1 MSGGVT
7 QVGRHERRCQC
18 FLFQQGGN
26 VGGFRVDGNVL
37 REVLDQQDTT
47 GQPGLDVA
55 GGDVAHLVEIVVQV
69 FADGIAL

>member
-1 MSGGVT
+1 MPGGVT
-7 QVGRHERRCQC
+7 QVGRHERRRQG
-18 FLFQQGGN
+18 FLFQQGGD
-26 VGGFRVDGNVL
+26 VGLFRVDGNVL
-37 REVLDQQDTT
+37 RQVLDQQDTA